1 MKNKIHK
8 EKENSNTGKLN
19 LDRGR
24 KIKIKKLHKN
34 SICIIEKGN
43 KIVLKSNKGKK
54 R

>member
-34 SICIIEKGN
+34 MRK
-43 KIVLKSNKGKK
+43 KITIAYVLLKK
-54 R
+54 VIR